1 MSNEMKDWLWDNK
14 QERKAMTV
22 KQLRDI
28 LNSLDDETEIQ
39 LYVETGMGLYIVNAD
54 EVTIG
59 TEPNKLC
66 ICGEE

>member
-1 MSNEMKDWLWDNK
+1 MSNEMKDWLWDNE
-14 QERKAMTV
+14 QEKKAMTV

-28 LNSLDDETEIQ
+28 LNSLDDETKIQ
-39 LYVETGMGLYIVNAD
+39 LYVETGMGTYIVDAD
-54 EVTIG
+54 EITIG